1 MNTRQWMRSI
11 ALAVILAAMTV
22 APRVVDARG
31 QTDQEELVR
40 MTQDIL
46 SVIAN
51 LPDYTVYDWLTFGI
65 KDNVVYLRGIAHRT
79 SLRSQAPAAVK
90 KVKGVKE
97 VKSEIEFT
105 RTPKSDVEIRRQIYR
120 AIYNTFMESYAKE
133 AMYYAA
139 GARSSLPR
147 GPHPIHIVVVK
158 GDVRLMGYVFSEE
171 DKETASR
178 AVLSVGGMVKTL
190 ENDLKVRPKQGS

>member
-11 ALAVILAAMTV
+11 ALAMILAAMMV
-22 APRVVDARG
+22 APRVDARG
-31 QTDQEELVR
+31 QADQDELVR

-97 VKSEIEFT
+97 VKNEIEYT

-120 AIYNTFMESYAKE
+120 SIYYTTMQPYAKE
-133 AMYYAA
+133 AMYYVV
-139 GARSSLPR
+139 GAQSSLPR

-190 ENDLKVRPKQGS
+190 ENALKVRPK

>member
-1 MNTRQWMRSI
+1 MNTRQWLRSI
-11 ALAVILAAMTV
+11 ALAVILVAVMV
-22 APRVVDARG
+22 APRADARG
-31 QTDQEELVR
+31 QANPDELMR

-46 SVIAN
+46 SVVAN

-65 KDNVVYLRGIAHRT
+65 KDNVVYLRGVAHRT

-97 VKSEIEFT
+97 VKNEIEYT

-120 AIYNTFMESYAKE
+120 AIYNTFMQSYAKE

-139 GARSSLPR
+139 GAQSSLPR

-190 ENDLKVRPKQGS
+190 ENDLKVRPKN